1 MFQKQPVALLP
12 HIGAFLGHNSPV
24 FYQQATPANYS
35 PVVKVIVA
43 DDLEFRLVRAVYV
56 AI

>member
-1 MFQKQPVALLP
+1 MFRKQPVALLP
-12 HIGAFLGHNSPV
+12 HIGPFLGHNSPV
-24 FYQQATPANYS
+24 FYQQAAPANYS

-43 DDLEFRLVRAVYV
+43 DDLEFRFMRAAYV